1 MMTLVNEM
9 GIFDLKQD
17 GTGEGGIGFV
27 PPEGLPDGVRPGGG
41 QGGGQGGGDG
51 SLDPELMATKQA
63 ERAAAGGGRQSNRL
77 TIPLVEA
84 LISLLES
91 KISG

>member
-1 MMTLVNEM
+1 
-9 GIFDLKQD
+9 
-17 GTGEGGIGFV
+17 
-27 PPEGLPDGVRPGGG
+27 
-41 QGGGQGGGDG
+41 
-51 SLDPELMATKQA
+51 MATKQA

-84 LISLLES
+84 LISLLEG